1 MTSPLPPKK
10 DVALALIE
18 RSSVFVYLD
27 PRREGVVTPAGF
39 KREPKLVLQ
48 VGLNMAVPIRDLT
61 FDDSGMS
68 CTLSFNRTPFFCVI
82 PWGAVFALTDENGQG
97 MVWPDDVPRELVEA
111 QAQAQAQAPRRA
123 ALRVVKDDEPAPEA
137 AHAPT
142 PEPAAEAPSEA
153 EKAPKKA
160 KKASAKP
167 SKEKE
172 KTAAPAEPPTK
183 RARAAKSAEG
193 AEAKATTNPAK
204 KARTKKAAEAAPEPA
219 PAKAAKKAP
228 AAAKPA
234 PEPPRKAPEQ
244 VGLFDG
250 AEPRPAEPP
259 PVPRPAPGGKPKRE
273 LPPYLRVV
281 K

>member
-61 FDDSGMS
+61 FDDNGMS

-111 QAQAQAQAPRRA
+111 QAQAQAQTQRRA
-123 ALRVVKDDEPAPEA
+123 ALRVVKDDEPTPAKEEAAAPVAPAPVAPEA
-137 AHAPT
+137 
-142 PEPAAEAPSEA
+142 EAPK
-153 EKAPKKA
+153 KAPKKPKKVSA
-160 KKASAKP
+160 KSPKAKDESKAEASA
-167 SKEKE
+167 
-172 KTAAPAEPPTK
+172 APK
-183 RARAAKSAEG
+183 RARAKKAVDG
-193 AEAKATTNPAK
+193 AEAKPTK
-204 KARTKKAAEAAPEPA
+204 KARTTKAAEPSPEPA

-234 PEPPRKAPEQ
+234 PEAPRKAPEQ

-250 AEPRPAEPP
+250 TEPRPAEPP
-259 PVPRPAPGGKPKRE
+259 PAPRPATSGKPKRE